1 MGVLVSVQVEIVSA
15 SNSMRIVHVTTHL
28 AMTNVIALII
38 DEIASA
44 WLNCYLF
51 TKFHE
56 VQI

>member
-1 MGVLVSVQVEIVSA
+1 MGVLASVQVEIVSA
-15 SNSMRIVHVTTHL
+15 SNSMRIVTTHL

>member
-1 MGVLVSVQVEIVSA
+1 MGVLVEIVSA